1 MPLGLRPA
9 LSRLGLSRQDTGVNQ
24 PISNPPLT
32 LLPARAVSPAV
43 PVWRL
48 VGRLATVAVV
58 FLIVVQLTHTLGA
71 TPIGFSSWRPVAIG
85 LIAWF
90 VLIDISIVVTRG
102 QAGQKLLFLL
112 PALQVTLA
120 LVIFPTLFGL
130 VVAFTEWDLGSASGI
145 RFNGVDNF
153 RRLVGDATFWN
164 ALGNN
169 ARYVLVA
176 VPLQYVIAFAV
187 ALLLNQQIRGR
198 KFFRVVFL
206 LPFMISPVA
215 VGWMIGRSILAADKG
230 VVPNLLETFGL
241 KGVSFF
247 DQSLP
252 AFLGIVA
259 MDSWINI
266 PFMMVLLLA
275 GLQALPQEVFEAAQ
289 IDGAGGI
296 RRFRDITFPLMLP
309 VTLTALVLRM
319 IFEFKLVDI
328 VRVVTAGGPGGA
340 TDTLSL
346 YIYREGVES
355 TNVGYAT
362 TMSMVFLVIVV
373 AVVSIFLLAL
383 SRRIRDVVY

>member
-1 MPLGLRPA
+1 M
-9 LSRLGLSRQDTGVNQ
+9 NQ
-24 PISNPPLT
+24 PLSNPPLALAPT
-32 LLPARAVSPAV
+32 RAASPGVSAL
-43 PVWRL
+43 RL
-48 VGRLATVAVV
+48 VSRLATVAFVA
-58 FLIVVQLTHTLGA
+58 LLLVQLLHTVGW
-71 TPIGFSSWRPVAIG
+71 TTVGFSSWRPAAIT
-85 LIAWF
+85 LVVWF
-90 VLIDISIVVTRG
+90 ILIDIVIFVTRG

-112 PALQVTLA
+112 PALQFTLA

-145 RFNGVDNF
+145 RFNGLDNF
-153 RRLVGDATFWN
+153 RRLAGDATFWN

-169 ARYVLVA
+169 VRYVLVA
-176 VPLQYVIAFAV
+176 VPLQYVIAFGV

-230 VVPNLLETFGL
+230 VVPNVLEKLGL
-241 KGVSFF
+241 ERVSFF
-247 DQSLP
+247 GDPLP

-275 GLQALPQEVFEAAQ
+275 GLQALPHEVFEAAQ
-289 IDGAGGI
+289 IDGASGI
-296 RRFRDITFPLMLP
+296 RRFLDITFPLMLP

-319 IFEFKLVDI
+319 IFEFKLVDV

-362 TMSMVFLVIVV
+362 TMAMVFLVVV
-373 AVVSIFLLAL
+373 VVVVTAFLLL
-383 SRRIRDVVY
+383 VSRKIRDVVY